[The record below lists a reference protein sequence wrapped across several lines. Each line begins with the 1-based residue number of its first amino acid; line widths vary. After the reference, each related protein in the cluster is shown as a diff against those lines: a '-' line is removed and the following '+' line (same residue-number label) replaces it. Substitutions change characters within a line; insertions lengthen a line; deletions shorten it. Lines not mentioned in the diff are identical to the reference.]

1 MITIANTVV
10 NPFNEFKE
18 RFNAYR
24 CSDIMG
30 TFLDDKGHVL
40 FCNVIINREDAVLR
54 VYLKI
59 MMHLNNRFTV
69 QVANG
74 AIPLYY
80 KTCTKTETLEHID
93 HFLETVDNIASKIG
107 VPEFNRY
114 WQDLGA
120 VEKL

>member
-1 MITIANTVV
+1 MIAIANTVV
-10 NPFNEFKE
+10 NPLNEFKE

-24 CSDIMG
+24 CSEIMCP
-30 TFLDDKGHVL
+30 FLEDKSHTL

-59 MMHLNNRFTV
+59 MMHLDNMFTV
-69 QVANG
+69 QVASG
-74 AIPLYY
+74 AMPFYY

-93 HFLETVDNIASKIG
+93 HFMETVDNIASKIG
-107 VPEFNRY
+107 VQEFCKY
-114 WQDLGA
+114 WEDLGA